1 MDEQELLRRI
11 AENQASGLGPH
22 PGREAPNPALQ
33 GGVLGQFMPP
43 REDHT
48 DEAKTALQAVLMALP
63 TPAIGGI
70 LGKILGQGARLQ
82 KAPLKGGAAK
92 AAEKQARDFIERRA
106 VARSTTQPILTEAE
120 RTAQR
125 ALREADIP
133 LEVLQARDAAFKRAN
148 PFAEVGHAWTQFT
161 RGARP

>member
-48 DEAKTALQAVLMALP
+48 DEAKTALQAVLMSLP

-70 LGKILGQGARLQ
+70 LGKLLGKAGNRLWQ
-82 KAPLKGGAAK
+82 RSALRTADK
-92 AAEKQARDFIERRA
+92 AADIAAAERRA
-106 VARSTTQPILTEAE
+106 SIAAWEAQQ
-120 RTAQR
+120 AQR
-125 ALREADIP
+125 AAAAKSAQPGILDALRRAD
-133 LEVLQARDAAFKRAN
+133 QATGF
-148 PFAEVGHAWTQFT
+148 
-161 RGARP
+161 RP